1 MRRRHWL
8 MAGLGLMV
16 LVLAGGVIGFVG
28 YTRLAFGLTLRDQL
42 VLLQLPPA
50 LEARVRAVNKVMVR
64 LDGDVEASVPL
75 KQRFAV
81 PLRGSYEAD
90 VAFDVEVPLRTTI
103 RYEGM
108 VPIDT
113 VAQLSGS
120 TGLVVD
126 RAWLPKFPLRAR
138 VPLRF
143 DFPIALAVPLDTRIR
158 LAYRGPIRFSL
169 DQMVTVP
176 IDTVLKTRMHL
187 ARDAEAPVQAA
198 FRLRAEL
205 PQTPVPLQIRHAEL
219 AVPLQALRWQRTD

>member
-8 MAGLGLMV
+8 MAGLGMMALV
-16 LVLAGGVIGFVG
+16 LVGGVIGFVG
-28 YTRLAFGLTLRDQL
+28 YTRLVFGLTLHDQV
-42 VLLQLPPA
+42 VLLQLPA
-50 LEARVRAVNKVMVR
+50 ELEARVMAASKAMVR
-64 LDGDVEASVPL
+64 LDGDVAASVPL
-75 KQRFAV
+75 KQSFAV

-90 VAFDVEVPLRTTI
+90 VAFDVDIPLRTMI
-103 RYEGM
+103 RYEGV

-113 VAQLSGS
+113 EAELAGS

-143 DFPIALAVPLDTRIR
+143 DFPIALSVPLDTRIR

-187 ARDAEAPVQAA
+187 ARDAEAPVQTA
-198 FRLRAEL
+198 FRLRAQ
-205 PQTPVPLQIRHAEL
+205 PSQTPVPLVIRHAEL
-219 AVPLQALRWQRTD
+219 AVPLQALRWQRAD